1 MNDRSGALG
10 WATATDL
17 AFAIFAGSRA
27 LRLLRRSSGP
37 PVQRRKITH
46 PDRAL
51 NKVGKKWQLFHSNRI
66 SILPRFWS
74 RE

>member
-37 PVQRRKITH
+37 PVQRCKIKH
-46 PDRAL
+46 PNL
-51 NKVGKKWQLFHSNRI
+51 H
-66 SILPRFWS
+66 
-74 RE
+74 